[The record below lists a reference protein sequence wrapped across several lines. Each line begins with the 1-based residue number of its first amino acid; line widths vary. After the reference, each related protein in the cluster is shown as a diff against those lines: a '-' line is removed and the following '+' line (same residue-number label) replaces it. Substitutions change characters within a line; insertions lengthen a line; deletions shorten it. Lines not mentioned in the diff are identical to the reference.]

1 MKRFTLAL
9 ALLFCTALCTPAM
22 AKGDDND
29 IQ

>member
-1 MKRFTLAL
+1 MTRTLVL